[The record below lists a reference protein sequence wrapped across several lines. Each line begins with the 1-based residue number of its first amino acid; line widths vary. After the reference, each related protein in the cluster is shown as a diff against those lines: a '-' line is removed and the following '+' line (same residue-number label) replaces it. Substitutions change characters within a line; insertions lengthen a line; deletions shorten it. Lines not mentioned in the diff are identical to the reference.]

1 MKLVTTRRV
10 LILTLLTI
18 VGMGS
23 YVVYFTQVVNPR
35 VMHEL
40 QAEPDGERAQRVL
53 RLTLPNGKTL
63 PINYLR
69 EGETVYLGADFG
81 WWKAIDASGT
91 PVELLLRGQV
101 RRGMARVVLDDPQS
115 YANGYLFK
123 GEHPDWGEKVFVG
136 SPIVMSDTPTRSS
149 MVPPELGQDTEMTLV
164 EIGGFDWDEVEQ
176 LRADGAF

>member
-101 RRGMARVVLDDPQS
+101 RRGMARVVLDDPQRTKS
-115 YANGYLFK
+115 VFARLRPSAPAWLPAWLNGK
-123 GEHPDWGEKVFVG
+123 
-136 SPIVMSDTPTRSS
+136 
-149 MVPPELGQDTEMTLV
+149 LV
-164 EIGGFDWDEVEQ
+164 VIDLDQEQ
-176 LRADGAF
+176 

>member
-1 MKLVTTRRV
+1 
-10 LILTLLTI
+10 
-18 VGMGS
+18 
-23 YVVYFTQVVNPR
+23 
-35 VMHEL
+35 MHEL

-101 RRGMARVVLDDPQS
+101 RRGMARVVLDDPQRTKS
-115 YANGYLFK
+115 VFARLRPSAPAWLPAWLNGK
-123 GEHPDWGEKVFVG
+123 
-136 SPIVMSDTPTRSS
+136 
-149 MVPPELGQDTEMTLV
+149 LV
-164 EIGGFDWDEVEQ
+164 VIDLDQEQ
-176 LRADGAF
+176 